1 MDKAAWVAIIGSIS
15 GMVLAMLASLYGL
28 GEHAP
33 GVVSSLLVSIAFSA
47 VIGYLVWQLNVART
61 DSLKRE
67 TDYADALTKVALF
80 MQAQAALE
88 QGTQIALQKL
98 VDKGN
103 LESRV
108 AELELAKTTARDA
121 AALAKSV
128 ARDAVA
134 LAEEVKEKS

>member
-67 TDYADALTKVALF
+67 TDYADAFTKVALF

-88 QGTQIALQKL
+88 QGTQITLQKL

-108 AELELAKTTARDA
+108 AELELAKTRNA
-121 AALAKSV
+121 AALAKPV

-134 LAEEVKEKS
+134 LAEEVKGKP